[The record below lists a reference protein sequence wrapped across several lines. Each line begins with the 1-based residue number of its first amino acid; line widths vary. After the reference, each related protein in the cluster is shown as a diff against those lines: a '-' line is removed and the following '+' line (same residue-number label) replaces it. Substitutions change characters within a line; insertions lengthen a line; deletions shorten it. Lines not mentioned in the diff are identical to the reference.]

1 MNYQEK
7 LLDRIT
13 HNEKWPEFD
22 KLNFLTDLN
31 IVADD
36 VHAKK
41 TIEGYLAALL
51 IYHQLC
57 EEMVK
62 KLIEC
67 SNFFIQ
73 CATFPNEIKTINL
86 KNKMFGQLLKELKR
100 GAVNKKIK
108 TFIKKC
114 ENLNAL
120 RIRMVHKITLKT
132 SITDISKQ
140 SKSAKKY
147 FDDILDLFNIIHD
160 EYRVT
165 FHEYNKN
172 HEDWIELMNDNINMN
187 E

>member
-1 MNYQEK
+1 MTYQEK
-7 LLDRIT
+7 LLDKII
-13 HNEKWPEFD
+13 HNEKWPEFER
-22 KLNFLTDLN
+22 LNFLTDLN
-31 IVADD
+31 VVADKA
-36 VHAKK
+36 HAKK

-73 CATFPNEIKTINL
+73 CATFPNEIEEIDL

-100 GAVNKKIK
+100 GTVNKQIG

-120 RIRMVHKITLKT
+120 RIRVVHKITLKT
-132 SITDISKQ
+132 SIADISKQ
-140 SKSAKKY
+140 SKKAKKH
-147 FDDILDLFNIIHD
+147 FDEIFELFNNIHD
-160 EYRVT
+160 EYRAT
-165 FHEYNKN
+165 FHGYSKN
-172 HEDWIELMNDNINMN
+172 HEDWIELMNNKP
-187 E
+187 